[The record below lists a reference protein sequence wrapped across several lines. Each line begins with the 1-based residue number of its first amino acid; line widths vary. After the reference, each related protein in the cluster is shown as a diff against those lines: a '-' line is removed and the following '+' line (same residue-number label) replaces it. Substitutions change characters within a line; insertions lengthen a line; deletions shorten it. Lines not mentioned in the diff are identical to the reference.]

1 MSAVTHPPPG
11 VADRPERPPRRPT
24 SPLLRK
30 RHRAAFDH
38 YAAPDGRVP
47 IDAVVLAL
55 ADLGSF
61 DDDVDAELAGRLVA
75 AHFNRGDGVP
85 GVPGVARERFRTLVD
100 VLDARRAAGHLGAP
114 GSGAPALVAP
124 EFFEL
129 EPLRAL
135 FRAAADA
142 GGRLRLDAFVRT
154 LELAGLL
161 LSAKEGVAG
170 TSSVPLSASLAR
182 SLSAAGASVIFA
194 RARGPAPESDD
205 ALLWPSADAD
215 AARNDFVCALAR
227 VAAARREPF
236 GVVVAK
242 LLASPA
248 GVDAPA
254 PSIQTLTAKD
264 FGASAGFTDDAETT
278 LKHDLLAER
287 VTLADPRRPNAGAAS
302 SPRSSTSQNSKAL
315 ESALASLRLAF
326 GCMDASHVGRVPI
339 SRLAALLA
347 SAGAT
352 ARVDLNTAATFAR
365 ARVDALDP
373 YRGRNAFR
381 HVLEGEA
388 TLEECERHLRAAMK
402 LRGGVAEAAR
412 SEARGG
418 SARLSGRALRAVDD
432 ADASA
437 SPTARLRSAF
447 ERFAAAGPEAGFA
460 SKPHP
465 KLMDLARF
473 ERFVRAAA
481 LHDETLEIGAECV
494 AFGAACPPGCLRVDF
509 EGFLAALD
517 AVAAQKGDADGRETT
532 RAALRARVAN
542 LTRDADARD
551 RPRFALA
558 SREGGLARVGRTCEW
573 VERPVERI
581 AETAEE
587 NAEGK
592 VNRDRDPS
600 AVPPPAESSLP
611 RRQPPRVRA
620 AREWTAADLAGVVP
634 DPEAAA
640 RVISSSA
647 PIRAD
652 RLCGVLADAGALD
665 GADPV
670 AAGALIAGAVA
681 AASAK
686 SSNKSGGAGDDSE
699 VTLSASEATRVCAA
713 AASLRRGAR
722 RPPPPPTLR
731 TYEES
736 ERLRRHFFAFACHG
750 LSPREAE
757 RTRERLDLTWQ
768 RSVLDAE
775 AAARAETG
783 LGANVPRE
791 RSKKN
796 PLQSAPPCD
805 KNHAASLE
813 PTPFLEPDR
822 DARLGFACDPT
833 RSHGADWPDAAQL
846 LGRARE
852 LTDAGPGTRRVGFGA
867 AYAEPRAFA
876 ARRTARAFGASRA
889 EAADL
894 ARGLASEG
902 VSDVA
907 PGSKEAAARSIGAGL
922 AGKNEGRWEAIHGA
936 DLDLDLETRE
946 AGAGE
951 RGERGS
957 LGDLRA
963 GLSLANFRK
972 LAMESGVC
980 DPGGFGA
987 GPSRAAGASR
997 LTPAAVDVVFAQS
1010 RAKHGGDCL
1019 TWGEYLRA
1027 VARVAAC
1034 LGADVAFGAV
1044 AGAFANVGVPRE
1056 RREPTP
1062 REAAA
1067 ASGATAR
1074 ANDARRRGA
1083 MVRPWEESL
1092 RAEGDGGALAGVGGR
1107 EAAMAT
1113 DRATMSGV
1121 VVESATGTSAAT
1133 PAGGAV
1139 ATAATIRRAET
1150 ESAGGARMKRGG
1162 LEPFERP
1169 RKPGALRASGS
1180 RAPEPRAVAAYL
1192 DAVETSKTNARRA
1205 LERDAREAMDAREK
1219 KRLEALRE
1227 AHEDTRDAF
1236 ERAKRRTNAKDQW
1249 HFAEEV
1255 RALRRASGGR
1265 RAEDARGAETESAL
1279 DRSARELTLTW
1290 LAETARLGPPG
1301 AERGAPGVAPP
1312 SLPFG
1317 VTLRDARR
1325 VAKVDPDDPRV
1336 ATHSSETHSRGDGE
1350 PRSTV
1355 AAELSARRRRVM
1367 LDGRVGARV
1376 TIGAWA
1382 VGDAELESGER
1393 DSEEEEEEEEEA
1405 RGGESRRALAT
1416 SLAALRRTETKRVD
1430 PMASLVKSLRE
1441 SQFYEAAR
1449 G

>member
-1 MSAVTHPPPG
+1 M
-11 VADRPERPPRRPT
+11 
-24 SPLLRK
+24 
-30 RHRAAFDH
+30 
-38 YAAPDGRVP
+38 
-47 IDAVVLAL
+47 
-55 ADLGSF
+55 
-61 DDDVDAELAGRLVA
+61 
-75 AHFNRGDGVP
+75 
-85 GVPGVARERFRTLVD
+85 
-100 VLDARRAAGHLGAP
+100 
-114 GSGAPALVAP
+114 
-124 EFFEL
+124 
-129 EPLRAL
+129 
-135 FRAAADA
+135 
-142 GGRLRLDAFVRT
+142 
-154 LELAGLL
+154 
-161 LSAKEGVAG
+161 
-170 TSSVPLSASLAR
+170 
-182 SLSAAGASVIFA
+182 
-194 RARGPAPESDD
+194 
-205 ALLWPSADAD
+205 
-215 AARNDFVCALAR
+215 C
-227 VAAARREPF
+227 
-236 GVVVAK
+236 
-242 LLASPA
+242 
-248 GVDAPA
+248 
-254 PSIQTLTAKD
+254 
-264 FGASAGFTDDAETT
+264 
-278 LKHDLLAER
+278 
-287 VTLADPRRPNAGAAS
+287 
-302 SPRSSTSQNSKAL
+302 
-315 ESALASLRLAF
+315 
-326 GCMDASHVGRVPI
+326 
-339 SRLAALLA
+339 
-347 SAGAT
+347 
-352 ARVDLNTAATFAR
+352 
-365 ARVDALDP
+365 
-373 YRGRNAFR
+373 
-381 HVLEGEA
+381 
-388 TLEECERHLRAAMK
+388 
-402 LRGGVAEAAR
+402 
-412 SEARGG
+412 
-418 SARLSGRALRAVDD
+418 
-432 ADASA
+432 
-437 SPTARLRSAF
+437 
-447 ERFAAAGPEAGFA
+447 
-460 SKPHP
+460 
-465 KLMDLARF
+465 
-473 ERFVRAAA
+473 
-481 LHDETLEIGAECV
+481 
-494 AFGAACPPGCLRVDF
+494 
-509 EGFLAALD
+509 
-517 AVAAQKGDADGRETT
+517 
-532 RAALRARVAN
+532 
-542 LTRDADARD
+542 
-551 RPRFALA
+551 
-558 SREGGLARVGRTCEW
+558 
-573 VERPVERI
+573 
-581 AETAEE
+581 
-587 NAEGK
+587 
-592 VNRDRDPS
+592 
-600 AVPPPAESSLP
+600 
-611 RRQPPRVRA
+611 
-620 AREWTAADLAGVVP
+620 
-634 DPEAAA
+634 
-640 RVISSSA
+640 
-647 PIRAD
+647 
-652 RLCGVLADAGALD
+652 
-665 GADPV
+665 
-670 AAGALIAGAVA
+670 
-681 AASAK
+681 
-686 SSNKSGGAGDDSE
+686 
-699 VTLSASEATRVCAA
+699 A

-736 ERLRRHFFAFACHG
+736 DRLRRHFFAFACHG

-902 VSDVA
+902 VGDVA

-997 LTPAAVDVVFAQS
+997 LTPHAVDVVFAQS

-1044 AGAFANVGVPRE
+1044 AGAFASVGV
-1056 RREPTP
+1056 
-1062 REAAA
+1062 AGSA
-1067 ASGATAR
+1067 AS
-1074 ANDARRRGA
+1074 RRRGSRRG
-1083 MVRPWEESL
+1083 VGRD
-1092 RAEGDGGALAGVGGR
+1092 RAPTTRTPRGDGPPVGGIAPRGGDGGALAGVGGR

-1133 PAGGAV
+1133 PAGAPSPPRRRFGAP
-1139 ATAATIRRAET
+1139 RRNPR
-1150 ESAGGARMKRGG
+1150 GARMKRGG

-1169 RKPGALRASGS
+1169 RSPGRSARPDRERRN
-1180 RAPEPRAVAAYL
+1180 RAPSRRVSTPWRPPRRTRGA
-1192 DAVETSKTNARRA
+1192 A

-1336 ATHSSETHSRGDGE
+1336 ATHSSETHSRGDGDRVRRS
-1350 PRSTV
+1350 PRSY
-1355 AAELSARRRRVM
+1355 R
-1367 LDGRVGARV
+1367 
-1376 TIGAWA
+1376 
-1382 VGDAELESGER
+1382 
-1393 DSEEEEEEEEEA
+1393 
-1405 RGGESRRALAT
+1405 RGGGA
-1416 SLAALRRTETKRVD
+1416 
-1430 PMASLVKSLRE
+1430 
-1441 SQFYEAAR
+1441 
-1449 G
+1449 